1 MKKEDAFYYECLL
14 VLGFSAEYDEWF
26 TSILE
31 SESPLSDIALK
42 LTDCGSNVNKTI
54 SVLQSFRMDQSTDE
68 AAVCNRLRLFLKD
81 TYYSK
86 KMGKSEVVSA
96 MYLLASHIGDPGDF
110 DMKLWGSMFYFEYY
124 YSLAKDGIL
133 PFEKVDSAFFAYLD
147 NGTAIDSQ
155 KLWESNIRSTL
166 WERIKWHFTK

>member
-1 MKKEDAFYYECLL
+1 MKMEDAFYYECLL
-14 VLGFSAEYDEWF
+14 VLGFSDEYDEWF

-31 SESPLSDIALK
+31 SESPLSDISLI
-42 LTDCGSNVNKTI
+42 LNDCGADVNKTI
-54 SVLQSFRMDQSTDE
+54 SVLQSYRMNQSIDE
-68 AAVCNRLRLFLKD
+68 AYVCNRLRLFLKG

-86 KMGKSEVVSA
+86 KLDKSEVVSA

-133 PFEKVDSAFFAYLD
+133 PFEKVDSSFFAYLD
-147 NGTAIDSQ
+147 NGIEIDCQ
-155 KLWESNIRSTL
+155 KLWESNTRPTL
-166 WERIKWHFTK
+166 WKRIKRFFTK